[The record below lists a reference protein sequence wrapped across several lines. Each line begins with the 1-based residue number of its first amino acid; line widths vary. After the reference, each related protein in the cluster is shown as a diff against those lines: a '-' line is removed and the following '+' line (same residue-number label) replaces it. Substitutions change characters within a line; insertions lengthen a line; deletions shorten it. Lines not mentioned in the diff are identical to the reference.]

1 MNKIAAIAWNT
12 FKEAVRNRVLYVL
25 LFFALLILIAA
36 TVVSTLSIEQPERIV
51 RDLGVASINVISGL
65 IAVFVGIGLVY
76 NDLDKKTIY
85 TVVSKPIKRWHFLVG
100 KYLGLLL
107 TIFVNVMVMTWL
119 FAWVLELRYAFS
131 DAMVEKNLFVLTET
145 GEYFSKGPGATLWY
159 GLSSIVGGAGKA
171 LLNVLSLGNYSTANL
186 TSGLFLSSV
195 LTMLEMA
202 VVVAFAVLFSS
213 FSTPTLSAFLTAITW
228 VIGKMNQ
235 DLYLLA
241 ETLIKKKGD
250 AETMALSDQLIYWF
264 AYGSSHVAPNLE
276 VFNKREAIAYFEPVV
291 IEPYSVAYCI
301 GYSAMVLVVAAIVFE
316 RRNFK

>member
-1 MNKIAAIAWNT
+1 VNKIAAIAWNT

-25 LFFALLILIAA
+25 LFFALLILVAA

-51 RDLGVASINVISGL
+51 RDLGVAAINVISGL

-119 FAWVLELRYAFS
+119 FAWVLEMRYAFS
-131 DAMVEKNLFVLTET
+131 DGQVEKNLFVVREA
-145 GEYFSKGPGATLWY
+145 GRYVSKGPGATLWY
-159 GLSSIVGGAGKA
+159 AVSSIVGGGVKG
-171 LLNVLSLGNYSTANL
+171 LLNVLSLGSYATANL
-186 TSGLFLSSV
+186 TTGLFLSSI

-228 VIGKMNQ
+228 VIGKGNQ

-241 ETLIKKKGD
+241 ESILRKKGSQD
-250 AETMALSDQLIYWF
+250 VMTLGDQLVYWF
-264 AYGSSHVAPNLE
+264 AYGAAHVAPNLE
-276 VFNKREAIAYFEPVV
+276 VFNKREAIAYFEPVT

-301 GYSAMVLVVAAIVFE
+301 GYSTMVLLVAAIVFE